1 MTHPDP
7 AHPGAPEVSVVM
19 PAHNEE
25 ALLEQ
30 SVGDVAEELRRRGLR
45 FEIVVSEN
53 GSGDGTLALAH
64 RLAAA
69 DPRVRVLTRP
79 GADYGAAMR
88 AGILS
93 ASGDHVVVFD
103 VDYYDGDFVD
113 RVLPLLRAA
122 DGPAIVVGSKRAAGT
137 SDTRPW
143 ARRMITAGFTTVLR
157 VGFGLG
163 VSDTH
168 GMKAMRRAEVVAVA
182 EHCRFGTDLFDTE
195 LVLRAERAGLRVG
208 EVPVT
213 VEERRPSRTPIAR
226 RILRTLGG
234 LVRLRVVLWREE
246 RGARRHRTVA
256 GAESH
261 GSERSG
267 AGL

>member
-25 ALLEQ
+25 SLLEQ
-30 SVGDVAEELRRRGLR
+30 SVGEVATALGARGLR

-64 RLAAA
+64 RLVAA

-79 GADYGAAMR
+79 IADYGAAMR
-88 AGILS
+88 SGIL
-93 ASGDHVVVFD
+93 AAIGDDVVVFD
-103 VDYYDGDFVD
+103 VDYYDADFVD
-113 RVLPLLRAA
+113 RVLPLLRAD
-122 DGPAIVVGSKRAAGT
+122 DGPAIVVGSKRAPGT

-143 ARRMITAGFTTVLR
+143 SRRMITAGFTTVLR
-157 VGFGLG
+157 MGFGLG

-168 GMKAMRRAEVVAVA
+168 GMKAMRRVAVGPVV
-182 EHCRFGTDLFDTE
+182 EQCRFGTDLFDTE
-195 LVLRAERAGLRVG
+195 LVLRTERAGLRVG

-226 RILRTLGG
+226 RIFRTLGG
-234 LVRLRVVLWREE
+234 LVRLRVVLWREG
-246 RGARRHRTVA
+246 RRARRDGGVA
-256 GAESH
+256 APTGAM
-261 GSERSG
+261 R
-267 AGL
+267 

>member
-1 MTHPDP
+1 
-7 AHPGAPEVSVVM
+7 
-19 PAHNEE
+19 
-25 ALLEQ
+25 
-30 SVGDVAEELRRRGLR
+30 
-45 FEIVVSEN
+45 
-53 GSGDGTLALAH
+53 
-64 RLAAA
+64 
-69 DPRVRVLTRP
+69 
-79 GADYGAAMR
+79 
-88 AGILS
+88 
-93 ASGDHVVVFD
+93 
-103 VDYYDGDFVD
+103 
-113 RVLPLLRAA
+113 
-122 DGPAIVVGSKRAAGT
+122 
-137 SDTRPW
+137 
-143 ARRMITAGFTTVLR
+143 MITAGFTTVLR